1 MSFLGKFTGAALAC
15 TMMTGAAMAQD
26 MTFFRIGTGGAGG
39 TYFPIGGI
47 IANAISNPP
56 GSRACEDGGN
66 CGVPGLV
73 AIAQSTNAS
82 AHNVNAIQ
90 AGQMEAGLSGAAT
103 LHFAY
108 HGIGK
113 YEGQA
118 KPDLRIIAN
127 LFPEDLHL
135 VMPKDGSLNGLTD
148 LKGKRVG
155 IAQAG
160 SGTQIAVELIIG
172 DHGVNRDNIDEA
184 ELNGREAYGG
194 LDLSSSVDLTAAIFV
209 VPSIE
214 KMALNPK
221 KPKEKTSVEV
231 LDVVIRA
238 WTPEDTLEERER
250 TDLAPY
256 SKWVKD
262 GHLLTCPGDVVD
274 YDDIERELF
283 LLAGGIPTGYERLAP
298 DDPYRGV
305 SLELGALNFDRWG
318 SKQLVNHLA
327 EGGLEVWQMGQGF
340 ADMSAPMKELER
352 LLRQGRIRHNGNPLL
367 RWAFASLAVRQ
378 DPAGNIKPDRD
389 RSTGRIDPFVALVMA
404 IGAWMR
410 AAEAK
415 ENKKG
420 SKTVVSY

>member
-1 MSFLGKFTGAALAC
+1 MNFVGKITGAALAC
-15 TMMTGAAMAQD
+15 TMLAGAAIAQD

-56 GSRACEDGGN
+56 GSRACEEGGN

-113 YEGQA
+113 YEGNA
-118 KPDLRIIAN
+118 KPDLRVIAN

-135 VMPKDGSLNGLTD
+135 VLPKGGSLNGLAD

-184 ELNGREAYGG
+184 ELNNSQSA
-194 LDLSSSVDLTAAIFV
+194 
-209 VPSIE
+209 
-214 KMALNPK
+214 
-221 KPKEKTSVEV
+221 
-231 LDVVIRA
+231 
-238 WTPEDTLEERER
+238 
-250 TDLAPY
+250 
-256 SKWVKD
+256 
-262 GHLLTCPGDVVD
+262 
-274 YDDIERELF
+274 
-283 LLAGGIPTGYERLAP
+283 ERLADGQLDAYFYAAGTP
-298 DDPYRGV
+298 VAAMIQLDNTKGMELYNFTDEEVAQANATVPYYIP
-305 SLELGALNFDRWG
+305 ST
-318 SKQLVNHLA
+318 
-327 EGGLEVWQMGQGF
+327 
-340 ADMSAPMKELER
+340 
-352 LLRQGRIRHNGNPLL
+352 I
-367 RWAFASLAVRQ
+367 
-378 DPAGNIKPDRD
+378 PAGTYPGVTYDVNTVAVSGI
-389 RSTGRIDPFVALVMA
+389 FVTNANVDEELIYGVTKAMWSNTARKLLDNGHPKGKVITMETALDGVEG
-404 IGAWMR
+404 IGVPLHPG
-410 AAEAK
+410 AERFYREVGLLK
-415 ENKKG
+415 
-420 SKTVVSY
+420 